1 MRLTIN
7 LATRIYINMRR
18 LNLFI
23 AGAFILLT
31 LLLLVNARNIAEGFV
46 EKGKLSHG
54 IKVLEGS
61 ARETKNTAVPE
72 KEYHA
77 LLASIKF
84 ANGIIEKKSFD
95 WLTLFDKLESV
106 VPEGIA
112 IASIEPSPKD
122 NGLKLAGMAKN
133 FGNLRK
139 FMENLEESKLF
150 TEVYLVSQSNIQ
162 GQDGRNGTGFSI
174 TCKAKYR

>member
-1 MRLTIN
+1 MRHTIN

-18 LNLFI
+18 LNFFI
-23 AGAFILLT
+23 VGALIVLT
-31 LLLLVNARNIAEGFV
+31 LLLLVNARNIAAGFG
-46 EKGKLSHG
+46 EKGRLSHG

-61 ARETKNTAVPE
+61 ARGTKSAAVPE
-72 KEYHA
+72 KEYQT
-77 LLASIKF
+77 LLAGIKF
-84 ANGIIEKKSFD
+84 ANGIIEQKSFD

-122 NGLKLAGMAKN
+122 DGLKLAGMAKN

-150 TEVYLVSQSNIQ
+150 TEVYLISQTNVQ
-162 GQDGRNGTGFSI
+162 GPEGRNGTGFSI

>member
-31 LLLLVNARNIAEGFV
+31 LLLLVNARNIAAGFV

-174 TCKAKYR
+174 TCKAMYR